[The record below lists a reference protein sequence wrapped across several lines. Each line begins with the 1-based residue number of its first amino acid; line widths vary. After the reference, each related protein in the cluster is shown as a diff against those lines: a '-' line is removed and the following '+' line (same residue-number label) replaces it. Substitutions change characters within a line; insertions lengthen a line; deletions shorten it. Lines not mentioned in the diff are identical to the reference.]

1 MTCNCS
7 PLFLYQDFISHIP
20 VKPASS
26 VKCFQ
31 KTHQDRYGTHQPVAK
46 VALIKES
53 KWKLSVS
60 LTHCTDAP
68 APTSETR
75 GRASTSCSP
84 DIQIRSR
91 WQGKK
96 MNRILNWLYFI
107 IWYWLETTRKL
118 FAMSIVP
125 FPEVKHN
132 IWNEAIKSLKK
143 IYIYKKGEKKKKNK
157 RGGRGSVR
165 CWLGTPAMLRWA
177 KEMSVQTSSHLGGWR
192 GDRRAVTP
200 ELFEAG
206 SQAVPWQMCFEE
218 FWGAEI
224 RITKKPFTEAQLHR
238 LSTKGRRENVSIRS
252 LFVEGLPCFC
262 NTLHFDRWA
271 VANRSEGCCVAP

>member
-1 MTCNCS
+1 MTRNCS

-26 VKCFQ
+26 VKCLQ
-31 KTHQDRYGTHQPVAK
+31 KAHQDRYGTHQPMAK

-60 LTHCTDAP
+60 PTHCPDAP
-68 APTSETR
+68 APTSER
-75 GRASTSCSP
+75 QGWASTSCSP

-125 FPEVKHN
+125 LPEVKHN
-132 IWNEAIKSLKK
+132 IWNEAIKSPWKK
-143 IYIYKKGEKKKKNK
+143 KKKRRREEGKKEKKKERMLTLYTKH
-157 RGGRGSVR
+157 GLW
-165 CWLGTPAMLRWA
+165 WLNPTVVW
-177 KEMSVQTSSHLGGWR
+177 VSSHL
-192 GDRRAVTP
+192 
-200 ELFEAG
+200 EAG
-206 SQAVPWQMCFEE
+206 LGQCSCITGLDGACFPAVPWQMCFVE
-218 FWGAEI
+218 FQGMEI
-224 RITKKPFTEAQLHR
+224 RITKIHSPM
-238 LSTKGRRENVSIRS
+238 
-252 LFVEGLPCFC
+252 
-262 NTLHFDRWA
+262 
-271 VANRSEGCCVAP
+271 CVTQA

>member
-1 MTCNCS
+1 MTRNCS

-26 VKCFQ
+26 VKCLQ
-31 KTHQDRYGTHQPVAK
+31 KAHQDRYGTHQPMAK

-60 LTHCTDAP
+60 PTHCPDAP
-68 APTSETR
+68 APTSER
-75 GRASTSCSP
+75 QGWASTSCSP

-125 FPEVKHN
+125 LPEVKHN
-132 IWNEAIKSLKK
+132 IWNEAIKSPW
-143 IYIYKKGEKKKKNK
+143 KKKKK
-157 RGGRGSVR
+157 KEEGKKGRKKKKKKG
-165 CWLGTPAMLRWA
+165 CWLCTPNMDCGDWTQQLCEPLPTWRLAWDSVAVSLGWMGLAFQLCHDRCVLWNF
-177 KEMSVQTSSHLGGWR
+177 KEWR
-192 GDRRAVTP
+192 
-200 ELFEAG
+200 
-206 SQAVPWQMCFEE
+206 
-218 FWGAEI
+218 
-224 RITKKPFTEAQLHR
+224 
-238 LSTKGRRENVSIRS
+238 
-252 LFVEGLPCFC
+252 
-262 NTLHFDRWA
+262 
-271 VANRSEGCCVAP
+271 

>member
-31 KTHQDRYGTHQPVAK
+31 KTHQDRYGTHQLVAK

-68 APTSETR
+68 TPTSETW

-132 IWNEAIKSLKK
+132 IWNEAIKSPLKRK
-143 IYIYKKGEKKKKNK
+143 RGGGGRRKKGEDVGLCGADSARQPCSDEQKKCLCKLLPTWEVGGAIGELWHRSCLGLALKLCRDRCVLKN
-157 RGGRGSVR
+157 
-165 CWLGTPAMLRWA
+165 
-177 KEMSVQTSSHLGGWR
+177 
-192 GDRRAVTP
+192 
-200 ELFEAG
+200 FEA
-206 SQAVPWQMCFEE
+206 
-218 FWGAEI
+218 
-224 RITKKPFTEAQLHR
+224 
-238 LSTKGRRENVSIRS
+238 RR
-252 LFVEGLPCFC
+252 
-262 NTLHFDRWA
+262 
-271 VANRSEGCCVAP
+271 